1 MFKNMNTERASYFTE
16 RSYTTSEAENKK
28 DIFEYWKKILGEDT
42 LRVAEKC
49 YGIDLV
55 KVLNSENYVCENNHV
70 MSEMEKVKIELF
82 EKPINYNYSGFKGE
96 KLAFDNFFIPL
107 INYGIDILKNGT
119 SLFLTDSIIDTYANT
134 LLERLGKISLGI
146 LMFEMY
152 LCKKTGKLNGR
163 NSEEEYDYYN
173 NNFLSKKS
181 YKQELFNIYPC
192 LLRSVTETVENLSS
206 YYVLLLERLNKDKNE
221 IANKFCGGL
230 EFKNVVEISSN
241 ISDSHKKGN
250 GVSILKLDNGIK
262 IVYKPR
268 SLKIEKVYF
277 DFLGKINAGCK
288 YEMYEPKILDCQEY
302 GWEEFVYYKS
312 CKTEDEIRRYFYRF
326 GILIF
331 GSYILNTND
340 LHEEN
345 VIATGE
351 YPIIIDA
358 ETILDNRRRGRT
370 NSAKEEINYIL
381 HESVLYS
388 GLLPHYRFSNLGHGV
403 DMSAIKGS
411 EGKEY
416 PIVIPKIA
424 DLCTSNMR
432 FVYEHPTT
440 GVNQN
445 LVKLDGENVSAFHY
459 LKEIN
464 AGFEDAYKYVLEN
477 KEKFLEYSDMFGNL
491 NIRHLVQDTQRY
503 SMLLHTSFHPDFMQD
518 GRDRQ
523 MFLCSLFKQ
532 YEATQG
538 DKGVVK
544 CEIKD
549 MLNMDIPYFYL
560 NTSGKSLF
568 GSEGEK
574 IEDYFEYTSL
584 EHLKKKIVLL
594 EEDDLKRQLMFMNII
609 LTEINEFQVEDK
621 KIELQQMKMIPHRE
635 KNKAHLLKAVQ
646 KLADSLIKTAV
657 FNKDRTEVNWIGVT
671 LIGNEDDCSWD
682 IRPLGTY
689 LYEGM
694 SGLAIFFNALY
705 AVDPQKEYLII
716 CNAIEKELFT
726 YTDEMCERNEGIE
739 NESSGAFGGEAS
751 IMYTYEVLY
760 KITNKEKYL
769 DYAKK
774 HYKILKK
781 AITRDSSFDLVYGN
795 AGAVITLINM
805 YQLTGNKEYIA
816 SAEIAGDII
825 VNAQEKEGS
834 IKGGWNG
841 DGRTSPLAGFSHGA
855 SGIVLALAKLWQVTQ
870 KEEYLLSLLD
880 GIKFENSLFVKE
892 KGNWKDERVYAGE
905 KASDG
910 GSFTVAWCHGAAGI
924 LLSRSKVNVILNGR
938 YSDLIENDIKVAV
951 NTILKEGILGNNCL
965 CHGNLG
971 NTEILFEYLKD
982 HSDKK
987 IEKYYV
993 DIRDIIAENV
1003 CNGVFD
1009 CDNAYL
1015 YGYKLQGFMTGLCG
1029 MGYSLLRDIKKDLPC
1044 VIALEV

>member
-1 MFKNMNTERASYFTE
+1 MNTERASYFTE

-146 LMFEMY
+146 LMF
-152 LCKKTGKLNGR
+152 
-163 NSEEEYDYYN
+163 
-173 NNFLSKKS
+173 
-181 YKQELFNIYPC
+181 
-192 LLRSVTETVENLSS
+192 
-206 YYVLLLERLNKDKNE
+206 
-221 IANKFCGGL
+221 
-230 EFKNVVEISSN
+230 
-241 ISDSHKKGN
+241 
-250 GVSILKLDNGIK
+250 
-262 IVYKPR
+262 
-268 SLKIEKVYF
+268 
-277 DFLGKINAGCK
+277 
-288 YEMYEPKILDCQEY
+288 
-302 GWEEFVYYKS
+302 
-312 CKTEDEIRRYFYRF
+312 
-326 GILIF
+326 
-331 GSYILNTND
+331 
-340 LHEEN
+340 
-345 VIATGE
+345 
-351 YPIIIDA
+351 
-358 ETILDNRRRGRT
+358 
-370 NSAKEEINYIL
+370 
-381 HESVLYS
+381 
-388 GLLPHYRFSNLGHGV
+388 
-403 DMSAIKGS
+403 
-411 EGKEY
+411 
-416 PIVIPKIA
+416 
-424 DLCTSNMR
+424 
-432 FVYEHPTT
+432 
-440 GVNQN
+440 
-445 LVKLDGENVSAFHY
+445 
-459 LKEIN
+459 
-464 AGFEDAYKYVLEN
+464 
-477 KEKFLEYSDMFGNL
+477 
-491 NIRHLVQDTQRY
+491 
-503 SMLLHTSFHPDFMQD
+503 
-518 GRDRQ
+518 
-523 MFLCSLFKQ
+523 
-532 YEATQG
+532 
-538 DKGVVK
+538 VK

-594 EEDDLKRQLMFMNII
+594 DEDDLKRQLMFMNII

-705 AVDPQKEYLII
+705 TVDPQKEYLII

-781 AITRDSSFDLVYGN
+781 AITRDNSFDLVYGN

-825 VNAQEKEGS
+825 VNAQEILILQNNIYKDTIFLMLNKIFDIDLSYFESHSSGDIENRFNSVSDIYEFISTALISTVIDVVTAVFCGIMMITQS
-834 IKGGWNG
+834 IPLFAVIIVMTVIQITIVMILNQKARIKVKNYIADQSALQARMVETLTNIQQIRCMRIENMLSDSLKQDYKHLIKRLRERVQISDIMESVVGAFSIASSLILYVIGGYLVCDNRLELG
-841 DGRTSPLAGFSHGA
+841 TLIAFVTLAGYFTGPFQTLSLVVPQINVLKETMIRLKELMNYKSNRKNGTQHINSFESMEMQQVTFSYYGSTKPDVENVSMMLKKGEKIAFVGSSGSGKTTITKLLLNVFSHYQGQILVNGEDIKQICKEDIDRIFA
-855 SGIVLALAKLWQVTQ
+855 IVTQVPMAMNGTIRENVDITNTLTDEEIYHYLDLVELKDDIEKFPLGLNTFVGENGQNISGGQKQRIAIARALALKPEVIIFDEATSNLDPLTERRICNNLKQLHITQIVVTHRLNAIQ
-870 KEEYLLSLLD
+870 DADTIY
-880 GIKFENSLFVKE
+880 VVE
-892 KGNWKDERVYAGE
+892 KGKIIESGTHVE
-905 KASDG
+905 LLQLK
-910 GSFTVAWCHGAAGI
+910 GAYYD
-924 LLSRSKVNVILNGR
+924 SVNN
-938 YSDLIENDIKVAV
+938 
-951 NTILKEGILGNNCL
+951 
-965 CHGNLG
+965 
-971 NTEILFEYLKD
+971 
-982 HSDKK
+982 
-987 IEKYYV
+987 
-993 DIRDIIAENV
+993 
-1003 CNGVFD
+1003 
-1009 CDNAYL
+1009 
-1015 YGYKLQGFMTGLCG
+1015 
-1029 MGYSLLRDIKKDLPC
+1029 
-1044 VIALEV
+1044 

>member
-1 MFKNMNTERASYFTE
+1 M
-16 RSYTTSEAENKK
+16 
-28 DIFEYWKKILGEDT
+28 
-42 LRVAEKC
+42 
-49 YGIDLV
+49 
-55 KVLNSENYVCENNHV
+55 
-70 MSEMEKVKIELF
+70 
-82 EKPINYNYSGFKGE
+82 
-96 KLAFDNFFIPL
+96 
-107 INYGIDILKNGT
+107 
-119 SLFLTDSIIDTYANT
+119 
-134 LLERLGKISLGI
+134 
-146 LMFEMY
+146 
-152 LCKKTGKLNGR
+152 
-163 NSEEEYDYYN
+163 
-173 NNFLSKKS
+173 
-181 YKQELFNIYPC
+181 
-192 LLRSVTETVENLSS
+192 
-206 YYVLLLERLNKDKNE
+206 
-221 IANKFCGGL
+221 
-230 EFKNVVEISSN
+230 
-241 ISDSHKKGN
+241 
-250 GVSILKLDNGIK
+250 
-262 IVYKPR
+262 YKPR

-345 VIATGE
+345 VIAAGE

-388 GLLPHYRFSNLGHGV
+388 GLLPHYRFSNLGQGV

-477 KEKFLEYSDMFGNL
+477 KEKFLEYADMFGNL

-594 EEDDLKRQLMFMNII
+594 DEDDLK
-609 LTEINEFQVEDK
+609 
-621 KIELQQMKMIPHRE
+621 
-635 KNKAHLLKAVQ
+635 
-646 KLADSLIKTAV
+646 
-657 FNKDRTEVNWIGVT
+657 
-671 LIGNEDDCSWD
+671 GN
-682 IRPLGTY
+682 
-689 LYEGM
+689 
-694 SGLAIFFNALY
+694 
-705 AVDPQKEYLII
+705 
-716 CNAIEKELFT
+716 
-726 YTDEMCERNEGIE
+726 
-739 NESSGAFGGEAS
+739 
-751 IMYTYEVLY
+751 
-760 KITNKEKYL
+760 
-769 DYAKK
+769 
-774 HYKILKK
+774 
-781 AITRDSSFDLVYGN
+781 
-795 AGAVITLINM
+795 
-805 YQLTGNKEYIA
+805 
-816 SAEIAGDII
+816 
-825 VNAQEKEGS
+825 
-834 IKGGWNG
+834 
-841 DGRTSPLAGFSHGA
+841 
-855 SGIVLALAKLWQVTQ
+855 
-870 KEEYLLSLLD
+870 
-880 GIKFENSLFVKE
+880 
-892 KGNWKDERVYAGE
+892 
-905 KASDG
+905 
-910 GSFTVAWCHGAAGI
+910 
-924 LLSRSKVNVILNGR
+924 
-938 YSDLIENDIKVAV
+938 
-951 NTILKEGILGNNCL
+951 
-965 CHGNLG
+965 
-971 NTEILFEYLKD
+971 
-982 HSDKK
+982 
-987 IEKYYV
+987 
-993 DIRDIIAENV
+993 
-1003 CNGVFD
+1003 
-1009 CDNAYL
+1009 
-1015 YGYKLQGFMTGLCG
+1015 
-1029 MGYSLLRDIKKDLPC
+1029 
-1044 VIALEV
+1044 

>member
-1 MFKNMNTERASYFTE
+1 MNTERASYFTE

-146 LMFEMY
+146 LMF
-152 LCKKTGKLNGR
+152 
-163 NSEEEYDYYN
+163 
-173 NNFLSKKS
+173 
-181 YKQELFNIYPC
+181 
-192 LLRSVTETVENLSS
+192 
-206 YYVLLLERLNKDKNE
+206 
-221 IANKFCGGL
+221 
-230 EFKNVVEISSN
+230 
-241 ISDSHKKGN
+241 
-250 GVSILKLDNGIK
+250 
-262 IVYKPR
+262 
-268 SLKIEKVYF
+268 
-277 DFLGKINAGCK
+277 
-288 YEMYEPKILDCQEY
+288 
-302 GWEEFVYYKS
+302 
-312 CKTEDEIRRYFYRF
+312 
-326 GILIF
+326 
-331 GSYILNTND
+331 
-340 LHEEN
+340 
-345 VIATGE
+345 
-351 YPIIIDA
+351 
-358 ETILDNRRRGRT
+358 
-370 NSAKEEINYIL
+370 
-381 HESVLYS
+381 
-388 GLLPHYRFSNLGHGV
+388 
-403 DMSAIKGS
+403 
-411 EGKEY
+411 
-416 PIVIPKIA
+416 
-424 DLCTSNMR
+424 
-432 FVYEHPTT
+432 
-440 GVNQN
+440 
-445 LVKLDGENVSAFHY
+445 
-459 LKEIN
+459 
-464 AGFEDAYKYVLEN
+464 
-477 KEKFLEYSDMFGNL
+477 
-491 NIRHLVQDTQRY
+491 
-503 SMLLHTSFHPDFMQD
+503 
-518 GRDRQ
+518 
-523 MFLCSLFKQ
+523 
-532 YEATQG
+532 
-538 DKGVVK
+538 VK

-594 EEDDLKRQLMFMNII
+594 DEDDLKRQLMFMNII

-781 AITRDSSFDLVYGN
+781 AITRDNSFDLVYGN

-825 VNAQEKEGS
+825 VNAQEILILQNNIYKDTIFLMLNKIFDIDLSYFESHSSGDIENRFNSVSDIYEFISTALISTVIDVVTAVFCGIMMITQS
-834 IKGGWNG
+834 IPLFAVIIVMTVIQITIVMILNQKARIKVKNYIADQSALQARMVETLTNIQQIRCMRIENMLSDSLKQDYKHLIKRLRERVQISDIMESVVGAFSIASSLILYVIGGYLVCDNRLELG
-841 DGRTSPLAGFSHGA
+841 TLIAFVTLAGYFTGPFQTLSLVVPQINVLKETMIRLKELMNYKSNRKNGTQHINSFESMEMQQVTFSYYGSTKPDVENVSMMLKKGEKIAFVGSSGSGKTTITKLLLNVFSHYQGQILVNGEDIKQICKEDIDRIFA
-855 SGIVLALAKLWQVTQ
+855 IVTQVPMAMNGTIRENVDITNTLTDEEIYHYLDLVELKDDIEKFPLGLNTFVGENGQNISGGQKQRIAIARALALKPEVIIFDEATSNLDPLTERRICNNLKQLHITQIVVTHRLNAIQ
-870 KEEYLLSLLD
+870 DADTIY
-880 GIKFENSLFVKE
+880 VVE
-892 KGNWKDERVYAGE
+892 KGKIIESGTHVE
-905 KASDG
+905 LLQLK
-910 GSFTVAWCHGAAGI
+910 GAYYD
-924 LLSRSKVNVILNGR
+924 SVNN
-938 YSDLIENDIKVAV
+938 
-951 NTILKEGILGNNCL
+951 
-965 CHGNLG
+965 
-971 NTEILFEYLKD
+971 
-982 HSDKK
+982 
-987 IEKYYV
+987 
-993 DIRDIIAENV
+993 
-1003 CNGVFD
+1003 
-1009 CDNAYL
+1009 
-1015 YGYKLQGFMTGLCG
+1015 
-1029 MGYSLLRDIKKDLPC
+1029 
-1044 VIALEV
+1044 